1 MSTIMSSSN
10 EQTYRSLED
19 AVQILQDLAENQTSN
34 RKQYDFLANIAEDL
48 NDIIVYAQLRDD

>member
-1 MSTIMSSSN
+1 MSVSD
-10 EQTYRSLED
+10 EQTYQSLED

-34 RKQYDFLANIAEDL
+34 PKQYDFLAGIAEDL

>member
-1 MSTIMSSSN
+1 MSSSN

-34 RKQYDFLANIAEDL
+34 SKQYDFLANIAEDL
-48 NDIIVYAQLRDD
+48 NDIVVYAQLRDD

>member
-1 MSTIMSSSN
+1 MSTSN

-19 AVQILQDLAENQTSN
+19 AVHILQDLADHQTSS
-34 RKQYDFLANIAEDL
+34 RIAYDFLANIAEDL